1 MAKKDDPVEELKGY
15 LNSTSKRNNIF
26 HINDLKYGQPTE
38 SDLKTMV
45 AKLKLLQTSFD
56 ELSIPTPFKNS
67 AEEVDIELKFVRMLR
82 KLTENPDTIQ
92 DIEEEDRDLL
102 SPFLRFTQAKHLPV
116 DEAFL
121 RLLIDD
127 INAITM
133 RFKYMFNRPRPK
145 QLAAQKDLELVAH
158 DGSSAH
164 SPSYPSGHA
173 VAGRVIARA
182 LSDKYPD
189 FAEDFQR
196 IGAAIGLNRL
206 IAGLHYP
213 TDHAAGVMLADQLYA
228 KGLVK
233 DHTNFMMPE
242 SEDIVRAVQ
251 AAVTKHAEG
260 FNLNKS
266 IDDIG
271 ILVDIFKASRW
282 EGAFRGDLDFLSN
295 YSPAKVGGWKW
306 NKDTNEWES
315 DGKTYPTTEHAYQ
328 AGKFD
333 DDDIREVI
341 RTAKTPGEAKRL
353 GGRRGPYANKN
364 IINARDG
371 SENSP
376 VLQLMEKLV
385 TEKFNI
391 PELRAKLVKTL
402 ETHPE
407 LEESNNWGDD
417 FWGTVGGKGTNH
429 LGKILTKVRG
439 DTPKRHIYVFGSNLD
454 GQNYGGAAKQAWEFG
469 ASRDGIEGGVED
481 RIEGDTYSLPT
492 KISIFPEKFMTI
504 EDMQPHLNA
513 FAQFVADNPNMVFH
527 LANLGMKM
535 GGFSTPEKKEQL
547 GEAFNNAF
555 KAAGITRALDL
566 KDRLHFDSEKGVD
579 GVGLA
584 SVALG
589 GNLPHDPT
597 AFKMP
602 KERWSGTPHH
612 SMNPDPQTEPVK
624 PKFEAA
630 SKFDYNEK
638 TPARNEA
645 LAATGNT
652 YNAILAGERTQTTR
666 DKWRNA
672 AEGDIVAFYPNTK
685 GVDTIHVRITKVT
698 PTSKMS
704 PSEWSEKE
712 GWHEN
717 QHATYTGAQFKSYEF
732 EVIEDDNLTK
742 ARTTFESSPAG
753 KNYFKISGKTPQ
765 VDVTDRKVT
774 VHSGGAAGSDD
785 EWAKA
790 FPDEVIGHSFKGHS
804 MVNRS
809 GQNILEDSRLL
820 SEENQGK
827 YTDAYNWLVR
837 NGDSGR
843 RKVSN
848 TYSKKLMGRNW
859 EQVKDSDAV
868 LGVIEKLN
876 GNAPAGG
883 TGVAIAMGMQ
893 KGIPVHVFNQETGNW
908 LTWNP
913 DSNAWDETS
922 VDDIPHYKNFAG
934 VGTRGEKQS
943 DGSRILQDSGKAAI
957 QAYAG
962 KIKTF
967 QKGTEPFFTPSST
980 TQPAVQT
987 DAPPLPPLPKRDDY
1001 PGLGNLDK
1009 LNRSE
1014 AEEAELNEA
1023 MQAYSDDLDTH
1034 LDAIENT
1041 RTAGT
1046 FETPKE
1052 KATAEASRVKAA
1064 TGWRK
1069 DYESEDP
1076 NAEYF
1081 VSPTIP
1087 EAQALSV
1094 GQDEL
1099 QRELDTL
1106 RRTHEGKED
1115 TEYIKTNPLVQTQIG
1130 ILENAIERYGQA
1142 RENRLSGTV
1151 EGTGTPED
1159 ETETGTDVTREGLG
1173 KPQSKFEEEQTK
1185 PYEVVESI
1193 KSNVEAAI
1201 KRSHQPTHYLLMNP
1215 TDFRE
1220 YVGMNAY
1227 NFETGQWDNDI
1238 RKKPG
1243 VSVPGRRNFSN
1254 LSSKLEPKIQATLID
1269 GKTGEAITGEA
1280 LTEYLKQRNSPTYD
1294 ADGSSMITIVRDV
1307 FPEDRDER
1315 IKFIEDRLRDEG
1327 VEIDSK
1333 EGGDTAHNNFKRLVE
1348 LDQESPYT
1356 KNTMNTSSANISDAG
1371 GGWLN
1376 FSFTTGNKTQYI
1388 VQNAIAKLTALASGK
1403 SFLNRDEDL
1412 TPDYGE
1418 KPEAGMQEESQYVT
1432 EGASV
1437 KAGNLQNLIDILIDK
1452 TTTASGYADA
1462 SNILNLIRDAYDEV
1476 FEPVFRIKDPTFMQ
1490 GKEYREGTDDP
1501 KFKADLDAW
1510 LRSEIDPVVDEM
1522 LEQEEE
1528 ARVKRIADFRETR
1541 SDIID
1546 SLDDNKKEN
1555 FENNIDNHSQS
1566 TEDLENHLMYSSLIG
1581 SFIPKDRDTGEPKV
1595 IMGNLSKWIL
1605 DGREELREDLTKRY
1619 NETFQE
1625 PSMPEPI
1632 PPRMTVEEFDR
1643 QVQDDPDYGTDADRD
1658 DLVDAWNDPATAAWS
1673 KFNNKPPLKG
1683 LLAMVDRTLTNPKFF
1698 TEGEGGTRNYSG
1710 REILKRLFLHT
1721 SNHLSPSER
1730 WNQTARAIK
1739 AGNYDQE
1746 TPLATGKT
1754 RRPNLYDYPVKM
1766 DDLSTFAD
1774 VFNLTGMDSYFASGN
1789 RPNDLSRQGLNFFQE
1804 RNHPE
1809 YTFLLSGL
1817 AERKRGLLKDID
1829 EQYGSDEDRENKKPR
1844 VSVEKFIEDLER
1856 NPSVYEDDSLSKD
1869 AEERKLE
1876 LRANWEEWDR
1886 IERAV
1891 KEAKDGVNEQLY
1903 KEFHARALDTEFRYT
1918 YGPNSGVLSELSGKV
1933 SNTDEEGIVEEQ
1945 HIIPNDFKD
1954 MIADDFEGALK
1965 ESTELVRDEGG
1976 EQVAVPLF
1984 TGKLTGEIPKIT
1996 RNQPLRVFSSAD
2008 QGIGRF
2014 LIQAED
2020 DLVNTYFPN
2029 ITLTQRFGENREGGG
2044 QGLQGLLEDLKEEFF
2059 GGPYKDTPEETT
2071 APMTAEKFIPYLNAL
2086 QDRLLEIR
2094 DRDNWNGEIFTV
2106 PVSTTEELPETT
2118 ERYEED
2124 QYREGRTKKDF
2135 PEGGTPRDF
2144 GEGVDI
2150 RREIDRPTRVNFSLG
2165 APPPIDAEKLTGLP
2179 IRNVEAERD
2188 PDESFRS
2195 FEDELAGEIAPP
2207 FDPYKVITHETVED
2221 GILEDTR
2228 KATVSKIPNVQKD
2241 PAQVDYSGAVGE
2253 TAPRQVSSPSENTLQ
2268 DPALQEELEAVKTRL
2283 SSEQGTENA
2292 L

>member
-1 MAKKDDPVEELKGY
+1 MERQQRNNLAAFNLMAKKDDPVEELKGY

-271 ILVDIFKASRW
+271 ILVDIFKA
-282 EGAFRGDLDFLSN
+282 E
-295 YSPAKVGGWKW
+295 
-306 NKDTNEWES
+306 
-315 DGKTYPTTEHAYQ
+315 
-328 AGKFD
+328 
-333 DDDIREVI
+333 
-341 RTAKTPGEAKRL
+341 
-353 GGRRGPYANKN
+353 
-364 IINARDG
+364 
-371 SENSP
+371 
-376 VLQLMEKLV
+376 
-385 TEKFNI
+385 
-391 PELRAKLVKTL
+391 
-402 ETHPE
+402 
-407 LEESNNWGDD
+407 
-417 FWGTVGGKGTNH
+417 
-429 LGKILTKVRG
+429 G

-612 SMNPDPQTEPVK
+612 SMNPDPQ
-624 PKFEAA
+624 
-630 SKFDYNEK
+630 
-638 TPARNEA
+638 
-645 LAATGNT
+645 
-652 YNAILAGERTQTTR
+652 
-666 DKWRNA
+666 
-672 AEGDIVAFYPNTK
+672 
-685 GVDTIHVRITKVT
+685 
-698 PTSKMS
+698 
-704 PSEWSEKE
+704 
-712 GWHEN
+712 
-717 QHATYTGAQFKSYEF
+717 
-732 EVIEDDNLTK
+732 
-742 ARTTFESSPAG
+742 
-753 KNYFKISGKTPQ
+753 

-790 FPDEVIGHSFKGHS
+790 FPDEVIGHSFNGHS
-804 MVNRS
+804 MTNRS
-809 GQNILEDSRLL
+809 GRNILENSRLL
-820 SEENQGK
+820 SDENQGK
-827 YTDAYNWLVR
+827 YTDAYNWLIS
-837 NGDSGR
+837 NGDSDR
-843 RKVSN
+843 PKVSN
-848 TYSKKLMGRNW
+848 LYSKKLMGRNW

-876 GNAPAGG
+876 GNAPDGG
-883 TGVAIAMGMQ
+883 TGVAVAMGIQ
-893 KGIPVHVFNQETGNW
+893 KGIPVHVFNIETDNW

-922 VDDIPHYKNFAG
+922 IDDIPHYKNFAG

-943 DGSRILQDSGKAAI
+943 DGSRIFQDNAKAAI

-987 DAPPLPPLPKRDDY
+987 DAPPLPPLPKKENY

-1034 LDAIENT
+1034 LDAIDNV
-1041 RTAGT
+1041 RTVGT
-1046 FETPKE
+1046 FKTPETE
-1052 KATAEASRVKAA
+1052 EEAAA
-1064 TGWRK
+1064 ARASKRASQRETKRK
-1069 DYESEDP
+1069 RSYTPEDP
-1076 NAEYF
+1076 NAESF

-1087 EAQALSV
+1087 EDEALST

-1115 TEYIKTNPLVQTQIG
+1115 TEYIETNPLVQTQIG

-1142 RENRLSGTV
+1142 RENRLRGTV

-1185 PYEVVESI
+1185 PSEVVESI

-1227 NFETGQWDNDI
+1227 NFETGQWNNDI

-1243 VSVPGRRNFSN
+1243 VPVPGRRNFSN
-1254 LSSKLEPKIQATLID
+1254 LSSKLEPKIQATLVD

-1333 EGGDTAHNNFKRLVE
+1333 EGGDTAHKNFKRLVE

-1356 KNTMNTSSANISDAG
+1356 KNTMNTSSASISDAG

-1418 KPEAGMQEESQYVT
+1418 KPEAGMQEESQYVR

-1462 SNILNLIRDAYDEV
+1462 SNILNLIGDAYDEV

-1490 GKEYREGTDDP
+1490 GKEYPEGTDDP
-1501 KFKADLDAW
+1501 KYKADLNAW

-1746 TPLATGKT
+1746 APLATGKT

-1774 VFNLTGMDSYFASGN
+1774 VFNLTGMDSYFASGK
-1789 RPNDLSRQGLNFFQE
+1789 RPNELSRQGLNFFQE

-1869 AEERKLE
+1869 AEARKLE

-2008 QGIGRF
+2008 QGIGRW

-2044 QGLQGLLEDLKEEFF
+2044 QGLQGLLEDLKEQFF

-2071 APMTAEKFIPYLNAL
+2071 APITAEKYAPYLNAL

-2165 APPPIDAEKLTGLP
+2165 ASPPIDAEKVTGLP

-2188 PDESFRS
+2188 PNESFRS
-2195 FEDELAGEIAPP
+2195 FEDELAGELAQP